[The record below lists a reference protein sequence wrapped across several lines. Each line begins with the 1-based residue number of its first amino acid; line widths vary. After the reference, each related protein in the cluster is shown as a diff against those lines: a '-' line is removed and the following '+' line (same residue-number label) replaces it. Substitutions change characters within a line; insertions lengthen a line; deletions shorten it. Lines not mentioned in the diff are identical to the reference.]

1 MENVNA
7 RNWKNKEILEKKLQW
22 FNRNTIIVNYIM
34 QSSNGAIFFT
44 LCNMTLHLLGGL
56 ANTVL
61 NTKMVIRGKHTIS
74 AYQIRCSN
82 KV

>member
-1 MENVNA
+1 M
-7 RNWKNKEILEKKLQW
+7 LETEKIKKFEEEKMQW

-34 QSSNGAIFFT
+34 QSSNGVIIVT